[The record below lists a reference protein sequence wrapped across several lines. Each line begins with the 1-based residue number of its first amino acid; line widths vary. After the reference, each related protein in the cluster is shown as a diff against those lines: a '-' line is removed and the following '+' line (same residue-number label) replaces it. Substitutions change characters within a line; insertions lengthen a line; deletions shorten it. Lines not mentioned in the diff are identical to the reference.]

1 MQTYSIAYLRIGNG
15 AIDTRGLGMK
25 KRVVITGMSIVS
37 SIGNG
42 VEAFWQAAANGQCG
56 IDRIQAYDPSNYTTQ
71 IAAEIKNL
79 SLDHLPEF
87 NKPKRYPRVAQYA
100 LYCAHDAIQNAGL
113 TPAELHKAATYIGTS
128 LGGAPELELA
138 YKAFY
143 TESWKKIPALT
154 VIRGMPNSVA
164 NHVAIAFGLGGPNS
178 TISNACVSSAEA
190 IGNAYQ
196 QISNGRLSLALCGG
210 TESLV
215 WETIMAAWCKLR
227 VMSTQNET
235 PQQASRPFDK
245 YRDGMIMADG
255 AGLLILEDLE
265 HAQAR
270 GAKIYAEIIGYGA
283 SCDAYHVTA
292 PSSEGQ
298 VRAIHTAL
306 DDARLAP
313 SDVQYINAHGTGT
326 LLNDLTET
334 QTIKTVFGER
344 AYEIPITA
352 QKAMTGHAI
361 GAAGA
366 MEIIATV
373 LSLNHD
379 VLLPTINLNN
389 PDPECNLDYI
399 PNIARKKRIDIAV
412 SNHFAFGGANAAL
425 ILRRF

>member
-1 MQTYSIAYLRIGNG
+1 
-15 AIDTRGLGMK
+15 MK
-25 KRVVITGMSIVS
+25 KRVVITGMEIAS

-42 VEAFWQAAANGQCG
+42 LEAFWNAATTGTCG
-56 IDRIQAYDPSNYTTQ
+56 IKRIQLYDPSPYTTQ
-71 IAAEIKNL
+71 IAGEITDL
-79 SLDHLPEF
+79 CLVHLPQF
-87 NKPKRYPRVAQYA
+87 NREKRYPKVAQYA
-100 LYCAHDAIQNAGL
+100 LYCAHHAIERAGL
-113 TPAELHKAATYIGTS
+113 TSAELSAAGTYIGTS
-128 LGGAPELELA
+128 LGGTPELESA
-138 YKAFY
+138 YRSFY
-143 TESWKKIPALT
+143 TDNWKKIPALS

-196 QISNGRLSLALCGG
+196 QISNGKLSVALCGG

-235 PQQASRPFDK
+235 PENASRPFDK
-245 YRDGMIMADG
+245 TRDGMVMADG
-255 AGLLILEDLE
+255 AGILILEDLQ

-270 GAKIYAEIIGYGA
+270 GAKIYAEIIGFGA
-283 SCDAYHVTA
+283 SCDAFHVTA
-292 PSSEGQ
+292 PNSQGQ
-298 VRAIHTAL
+298 ARAIHAAL
-306 DDARLAP
+306 DDARVAI

-326 LLNDLTET
+326 QLNDLTET
-334 QTIKTVFGER
+334 ETIKMVFGDY

-366 MEIIATV
+366 MEIIATA
-373 LSLNHD
+373 LSLQND
-379 VLLPTINLNN
+379 TLLPTINLNE
-389 PDPECNLDYI
+389 PDPLCDLDYVA
-399 PNIARKKRIDIAV
+399 NEARKKHIDIAL

-425 ILRRF
+425 VLRRF